1 MGKPNQKADDY
12 IVPLNMN
19 GLQGRM
25 LSMPGPKGRNR
36 EILFVYGHHS
46 SLERWFGLTQNLNRY
61 GVVTMPDLPGFGGM
75 DSFYKLGEQATIDN
89 LADYLAAFIKMRY
102 KRRRVSIAGMSLGFV
117 IVTRML
123 QRYPELAKKVDLLI
137 SLAGFAHKDDFTF
150 SKQRMLSY
158 RATARLFS
166 YRPTAIFFRRVCLN
180 KLVLKTVYQHTH
192 NAKNKFNGLAA
203 EELKEMLEVE
213 VKLYF

>member
-1 MGKPNQKADDY
+1 
-12 IVPLNMN
+12 
-19 GLQGRM
+19 
-25 LSMPGPKGRNR
+25 
-36 EILFVYGHHS
+36 
-46 SLERWFGLTQNLNRY
+46 
-61 GVVTMPDLPGFGGM
+61 
-75 DSFYKLGEQATIDN
+75 
-89 LADYLAAFIKMRY
+89 
-102 KRRRVSIAGMSLGFV
+102 
-117 IVTRML
+117 
-123 QRYPELAKKVDLLI
+123 
-137 SLAGFAHKDDFTF
+137 
-150 SKQRMLSY
+150 MLSY